1 MSSLVQT
8 LRDNLYYSSGYV
20 RGRGLPWPS
29 TASDLYGSVVAKAT
43 HLVALPLPFLS
54 FLALPFF
61 SGTSTTVNL
70 VFFYLTWSALV
81 LSHDQLTVELYGT
94 LIVRLLCFLLPAL
107 GFLAFD
113 LASPRVSKSL
123 KNRGTRGLSA
133 CVLSRKKLLE
143 VAGFAIFNVL
153 LAIALQAVME
163 LLFTGVLRTRS
174 ILKVTSAVPFP
185 WNILKDVAKGLAI
198 RGVLIYLVHRYLLHV
213 YDSPLKT
220 WHLQWQH
227 SVRLPFSLLAAYDH
241 PVNYLLM
248 HWLPTFVPAYLF
260 RFHVLTWHLFIALCS
275 LEELF
280 VFSGYSVLPSSIILL
295 GMARRTDEHFEVVYE
310 GDEAGNFGRFGILDL
325 CCGTSCQGEDDAM
338 DDMQKEA
345 EKHQV
350 QERAEGA
357 VNGAVSGFRGKGRSK
372 PNARNR
378 SKKS

>member
-1 MSSLVQT
+1 MSSLMQSV
-8 LRDNLYYSSGYV
+8 RDSLYYSSGYV
-20 RGRGLPWPS
+20 KGRGVPWPS
-29 TASDLYGSVVAKAT
+29 SLSALYGSVVAKIT
-43 HLVALPLPFLS
+43 RLVSLPLPFLS

-61 SGTSTTVNL
+61 GNTSTTLTVA
-70 VFFYLTWSALV
+70 FFYLTWSALV

-94 LIVRLLCFLLPAL
+94 LIVRMLCFLLPAL

-113 LASPRVSKSL
+113 LAAPRLSKTL
-123 KNRGTRGLSA
+123 KSRGVRQLPT
-133 CVLSRKKLLE
+133 VLRRKKLLE

-153 LAIALQAVME
+153 LAIAVQAVIE
-163 LLFTGVLRTRS
+163 LLFTVVLRTKS
-174 ILKVTSAVPFP
+174 VLKVTSVVPFP
-185 WNILKDVAKGLAI
+185 WNILKDVAKGFAM
-198 RGVLIYLVHRYLLHV
+198 RGVLIYLVHRYLLHT

-227 SVRLPFSLLAAYDH
+227 SVRLPFSLVAAYDH
-241 PVNYLLM
+241 PVNYLLL

-260 RFHVLTWHLFIALCS
+260 RFHVLTWHFFIALCS

-280 VFSGYSVLPSSIILL
+280 VFSGYSVLPSTIILL
-295 GMARRTDEHFEVVYE
+295 GMARRNDEHFDVVYE
-310 GDEAGNFGRFGILDL
+310 GDVVGNFGRTGVLDF

-338 DDMQKEA
+338 DDIQKEV

-357 VNGAVSGFRGKGRSK
+357 LNGAVSGFKAKGKAKQSS
-372 PNARNR
+372 RNR